1 MSKIDELIAQYCPDG
16 VEYKKLG
23 ELGVFYGGLTG
34 KSKTDFQH
42 GNAKF
47 ITYMNVYSNIAVK
60 TNINDFVRIGK
71 NENQNRV
78 EYGDVLFTG
87 SSETPDECGISS
99 VLTEK
104 ISEPLYLNS
113 FCFGFRLHDKELFL
127 PDFLKY
133 LFRDDKIRM
142 QIAQTAN
149 GVTRFNVSK
158 KRFAK
163 ISIPIPPLPVQQEIV
178 NILDKFTA
186 LEAELEAELEARRKQ
201 YEYYRNQLLTPIEV
215 DGKWLMN
222 GVEVEWKTL
231 GEVCLKTE
239 NIKWKENQNIDYQY
253 IDLSSVN
260 RDNNKITETKTINS
274 TNAPSRAKQIVY
286 KDDVIFG
293 TTRPTL
299 KRYTL
304 ITSKYHNQICST
316 GFCVLRANQKLLLP
330 KFLFFIL
337 TTSSFYNYIDNNQ
350 EGAGY
355 PSISDSIVKKFQI
368 PIPPLSE
375 QERIVEILDKFDKL
389 VNDISEGLPAEI
401 KARQKQYEY
410 YRGKLLNFKK
420 VNE

>member
-1 MSKIDELIAQYCPDG
+1 MNKIDELIAQYCPNG

-23 ELGVFYGGLTG
+23 EVLDYEQPNKYIV
-34 KSKTDFQH
+34 KSTIYSDNHKT
-42 GNAKF
+42 
-47 ITYMNVYSNIAVK
+47 
-60 TNINDFVRIGK
+60 
-71 NENQNRV
+71 
-78 EYGDVLFTG
+78 
-87 SSETPDECGISS
+87 P
-99 VLTEK
+99 VLTAGQSFILGYTNETDGIYK
-104 ISEPLYLNS
+104 ASKENPVIIFDDFTTSFHWVDFEFKVKSSAMKMLRPKKDVKVIFKFVYYAMRCILYSPQDHARQWISQYS
-113 FCFGFRLHDKELFL
+113 TF
-127 PDFLKY
+127 
-133 LFRDDKIRM
+133 
-142 QIAQTAN
+142 Q
-149 GVTRFNVSK
+149 
-158 KRFAK
+158 
-163 ISIPIPPLPVQQEIV
+163 IPIPPLPVQQEIV
-178 NILDKFTA
+178 NILDKFTE
-186 LEAELEAELEARRKQ
+186 LEAELEAKLEAELEARRKQ
-201 YEYYRNQLLTPIEV
+201 YEYYRNQLLTPVEV

>member
-1 MSKIDELIAQYCPDG
+1 MNKIDELIAQYCPNG

-23 ELGVFYGGLTG
+23 EVCEIKTGQQVSKIEIQQNPGKFPVINSGREPLGFINQYNTENNPIGITTRGAGVGSITWCEGKYFRGNLNYSATIKNPKLLDVRFLYHILINSRTSIQKLATFNGIPALN
-34 KSKTDFQH
+34 KSKLE
-42 GNAKF
+42 K
-47 ITYMNVYSNIAVK
+47 
-60 TNINDFVRIGK
+60 
-71 NENQNRV
+71 
-78 EYGDVLFTG
+78 
-87 SSETPDECGISS
+87 
-99 VLTEK
+99 LT
-104 ISEPLYLNS
+104 
-113 FCFGFRLHDKELFL
+113 
-127 PDFLKY
+127 
-133 LFRDDKIRM
+133 
-142 QIAQTAN
+142 
-149 GVTRFNVSK
+149 
-158 KRFAK
+158 
-163 ISIPIPPLPVQQEIV
+163 IPIPPLPVQQEIV
-178 NILDKFTA
+178 NILDKFTE
-186 LEAELEAELEARRKQ
+186 LEAKLEAELEARRKQ
-201 YEYYRNQLLTPIEV
+201 YEYYRNQLLTPVEV

-375 QERIVEILDKFDKL
+375 QERIEEKMDKFDKL